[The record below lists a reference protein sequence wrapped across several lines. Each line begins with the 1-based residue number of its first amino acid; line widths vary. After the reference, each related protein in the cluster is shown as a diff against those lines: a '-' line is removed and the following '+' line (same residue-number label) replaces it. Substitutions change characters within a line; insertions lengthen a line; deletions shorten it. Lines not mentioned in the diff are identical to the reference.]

1 MQRQDVST
9 RARSAGPCA
18 GRVPGRGARSPPEAF
33 TDSTPTDPAQLRRI
47 LAAIRREGSACCPGY
62 LHPGATGIAAPV
74 LRRGKAV
81 ATLSVVVLNV
91 PQSRRWEPLLRIA
104 AATVTRRLDGTG

>member
-1 MQRQDVST
+1 MRRPRSRT
-9 RARSAGPCA
+9 RCSQP
-18 GRVPGRGARSPPEAF
+18 PPPEAF